1 MSLLEKGFGRRLL
14 FSPILNESYAMP
26 GKAAKVI
33 VSEKQ
38 QAILNKFAKS
48 KSCKVSLAQR
58 SRIILLAFE
67 GHNNEAIEREVGLQ
81 HDAVGV
87 WRRRW
92 RDDWQRL
99 ISIECSEKPHVL
111 EQEIKRL
118 LADLPRAGRKPTIT
132 AQQQATVFKKA
143 CEDPKDSDRPI
154 AKWSHRELSLQLIA
168 DGVFDAI
175 SGRWIGKLLRRASI
189 RPHKNKYWLTSK
201 DKTDPDFDRRVAE
214 VCAAYHNAIALYES
228 RGIHTICIDEQTG
241 IQALQRI
248 APDLLP
254 RPGMTMLREY
264 EYIRHGTLCLFG
276 NLHVPTGKILCPML
290 RQTRTEEDYLEN
302 IDAVI
307 GQDPDAGYRLIA
319 DNLNTHSSE
328 SCVRYVAT
336 SCGIEEDLGK
346 KGVRG
351 ILKSVASR
359 AAFLTAPSHRIQF
372 LFTPR
377 HCSWLNQIE
386 IWFGTLRSKVTRWSS
401 FHSVDALQTAIESF
415 IEYFNETMAK
425 PYNWTYT
432 GKVLAA

>member
-1 MSLLEKGFGRRLL
+1 
-14 FSPILNESYAMP
+14 MP

-33 VSEKQ
+33 ITEKQ
-38 QAILNKFAKS
+38 QAVLQTFVKARS
-48 KSCKVSLAQR
+48 SKVSLVQR

-67 GHNNEAIEREVGLQ
+67 GQNNESIEQLVGLH
-81 HDAVGV
+81 HDAVGR

-92 RDDWQRL
+92 RDSWQRL
-99 ISIECSEKPHVL
+99 IAIECSEKPHVL
-111 EQEIKRL
+111 EQEIRKL
-118 LADLPRAGRKPTIT
+118 LADLPRAGRTPNISPE
-132 AQQQATVFKKA
+132 QQAVLFKKA
-143 CEDPKDSDRPI
+143 CEDPKDNDRPI
-154 AKWSHRELSLQLIA
+154 GRWTARELSLQMVL
-168 DGVFDAI
+168 DGVIQSI
-175 SGRWIGKLLRRASI
+175 SGRWVSRLLRRAAI

-201 DKTDPDFDRRVAE
+201 DKSDPNFEQRVASI
-214 VCAAYHNAIALYES
+214 CDAYLQAIPLYDQ

-248 APDLLP
+248 APDLP
-254 RPGMTMLREY
+254 TAPGKMMLREY

-276 NLHVPTGKILCPML
+276 NLHVATGKILCPML
-290 RQTRTEEDYLEN
+290 RETRTEEDYLEN
-302 IDAVI
+302 IDNLI
-307 GQDPDAGYRLIA
+307 QQDKDASYRLIA

-328 SCVRYVAT
+328 SCVRYVAEC
-336 SCGIEEDLGK
+336 CGIDDDLGK

-359 AAFLTAPSHRIQF
+359 VAFLTDPSHRIQF

-386 IWFGTLRSKVTRWSS
+386 IWFGTLRSKVTRWMS
-401 FHSVDALQTAIESF
+401 FDSLTSLQESIESF

>member
-1 MSLLEKGFGRRLL
+1 
-14 FSPILNESYAMP
+14 MP

-33 VSEKQ
+33 VTEIQ
-38 QAILNKFAKS
+38 QAILKKFAAARTS
-48 KSCKVSLAQR
+48 SVSLAQR

-67 GHNNEAIEREVGLQ
+67 GKNNEAIEREVGLQ

-92 RDDWQRL
+92 RDNWQRL

-111 EQEIKRL
+111 EREIRIL
-118 LADLPRAGRKPTIT
+118 LSDLPRAGRKPTIT
-132 AQQQATVFKKA
+132 SEQQAAVFKKA
-143 CEDPKDSDRPI
+143 CEDPKESDRPI
-154 AKWSHRELSLQLIA
+154 AKWTHRELAFQMIA
-168 DGVFDAI
+168 DGVMGAI
-175 SGRWIGKLLRRASI
+175 SGRWIGKLLRRAAI

-201 DKTDPDFDRRVAE
+201 DKTDPNFRQRVAE
-214 VCAAYHNAIALYES
+214 VCAAYRDAISVYEYK
-228 RGIHTICIDEQTG
+228 GIHTVCIDEQTG

-248 APDLLP
+248 APDRLAKP
-254 RPGMTMLREY
+254 EMAVLREY
-264 EYIRHGTLCLFG
+264 EYVRHGTLCLFG
-276 NLHVPTGKILCPML
+276 NLHVPTGRILSPML
-290 RQTRTEEDYLEN
+290 RETRTEEDYLEN
-302 IDAVI
+302 IDALVS
-307 GQDPDAGYRLIA
+307 QDAGAGYRLIA

-328 SCVRYVAT
+328 SCVRYVAA
-336 SCGIEEDLGK
+336 SCGIEDDLGK

-359 AAFLTAPSHRIQF
+359 VRFLSDRDHRIQF

-386 IWFGTLRSKVTRWSS
+386 IWFGTLRSKVTRWMS
-401 FHSVDALQTAIESF
+401 FNSLDILQTAIESF
-415 IEYFNETMAK
+415 INYYNETMAK

>member
-1 MSLLEKGFGRRLL
+1 
-14 FSPILNESYAMP
+14 MP

-33 VSEKQ
+33 ISEKQ
-38 QAILNKFAKS
+38 QAILKKFANARTS
-48 KSCKVSLAQR
+48 KVSLAQR
-58 SRIILLAFE
+58 SRIILLAFK
-67 GHNNEAIEREVGLQ
+67 GHNNETIEREVGLQ
-81 HDAVGV
+81 HDAVGL

-92 RDDWQRL
+92 RDNWPRL
-99 ISIECSEKPHVL
+99 ISVECSEKAHVL
-111 EQEIKRL
+111 EQEIQKL
-118 LADLPRAGRKPTIT
+118 LSDRPRTGRKPKMTSE
-132 AQQQATVFKKA
+132 QQAAVFKKA
-143 CEDPKDSDRPI
+143 CEDPKDSNRPI
-154 AKWSHRELSLQLIA
+154 SKWTHRELSLQMIA

-201 DKTDPDFDRRVAE
+201 DKTDPNFGVRVAE
-214 VCAAYHNAIALYES
+214 VCAAYRDAIDLYQTK
-228 RGIHTICIDEQTG
+228 GIHTVCIDEQTG
-241 IQALQRI
+241 IQALERI
-248 APDLLP
+248 APDLLA
-254 RPGMTMLREY
+254 RAGMPMLREY

-276 NLHVPTGKILCPML
+276 NLHVPTGRILSPML

-302 IDAVI
+302 LDAVI
-307 GQDPDAGYRLIA
+307 GLDPEAGYRLIA
-319 DNLNTHSSE
+319 DNLTTHCSE
-328 SCVRYVAT
+328 SCVRYVAA

-359 AAFLTAPSHRIQF
+359 VAFLTDPSHRIQF

-401 FHSVDALQTAIESF
+401 FDSLEALQSAIETF
-415 IEYFNETMAK
+415 IEYFNETMSR

>member
-1 MSLLEKGFGRRLL
+1 
-14 FSPILNESYAMP
+14 MP

-38 QAILNKFAKS
+38 QAILRKYAKAKS
-48 KSCKVSLAQR
+48 SKVSLAQR

-67 GHNNEAIEREVGLQ
+67 GHNNEFIEREVGLH
-81 HDAVGV
+81 HDAVGL

-92 RDDWQRL
+92 RENWQRL
-99 ISIECSEKPHVL
+99 ISIECSEKPHIL
-111 EQEIKRL
+111 EQEIQKL
-118 LADLPRAGRKPTIT
+118 LADLPRAGRTPAMTSE
-132 AQQQATVFKKA
+132 QQAAVFKKA

-154 AKWSHRELSLQLIA
+154 AKWTHRELSLQLIA
-168 DGVFDAI
+168 DGIFDAI
-175 SGRWIGKLLRRASI
+175 SGRWIGKLLRRAAI

-201 DKTDPDFDRRVAE
+201 DKTDPSFDQRVAE
-214 VCAAYHNAIALYES
+214 VCAAYRDAIGLYQTK
-228 RGIHTICIDEQTG
+228 GIHTICIDEQTG
-241 IQALQRI
+241 IQALERI

-254 RPGMTMLREY
+254 GPGLTMLREY

-276 NLHVPTGKILCPML
+276 NLHVATGRILSPML

-302 IDAVI
+302 IDSVI
-307 GQDPDAGYRLIA
+307 WLDPDASYRLIA

-328 SCVRYVAT
+328 SCVRYVAA

-359 AAFLTAPSHRIQF
+359 VAFLTDPSHRIQF

-401 FHSVDALQTAIESF
+401 FGSLEALQTAIETF
-415 IEYFNETMAK
+415 IDYFNETMAR
-425 PYNWTYT
+425 PYHWTYT
-432 GKVLAA
+432 GKVLTA